1 MVISTTKSV
10 IKESI
15 KLLYTCPKYR
25 DILNR
30 LKKYRDSK
38 IVLFGTPA
46 HGNLGDQAIAISELK
61 YLHDI
66 SENREVIEIPMPLY
80 KTHRRLIRKY
90 IGANDTIIISGGGWM
105 GNLWI
110 HNEITIREIVTD
122 YINNR
127 VIIFP
132 QTLYYTDD
140 EAGQKTAI
148 ETKSIFD
155 KHNDLILSV
164 RDSQSYEYAQLTL
177 GFAEKHKLLFCPDM
191 VVYGTLAN
199 EECSISKRKNALLCL
214 RSDIE
219 KANDTDY
226 VRKILKNTGYDIRE
240 TTTVVNQLIPFSKR
254 EQIVKDKIREFGDAS
269 IVVTDR
275 LHAMI
280 FSLLSGTPCF
290 AFDNATGKVFG
301 VGEYLKE
308 SGMPVYLIDRM
319 DASMI
324 ENVDFQKRKYYL
336 TDELRRYFQQLGE
349 LVNSKEKRVL

>member
-1 MVISTTKSV
+1 MAISITKNV

-15 KLLYTCPKYR
+15 KLLYTCPNYK
-25 DILNR
+25 DILIR
-30 LKKYRDSK
+30 LKEYGDSK

-66 SENREVIEIPMPLY
+66 SEKREIIEIPMPLY
-80 KTHRRLIRKY
+80 KTHRKLIKKY
-90 IGANDTIIISGGGWM
+90 IGTNDIIIVSGGGWM

-110 HNEITIREIVTD
+110 HNEITIREIIAD

-132 QTLYYTDD
+132 QTLYYTND
-140 EAGQKTAI
+140 EAGQRTAM

-164 RDSQSYEYAQLTL
+164 RDAQSYEYAQLVL
-177 GFAEKHKLLFCPDM
+177 GFGKKHKLLFCPDM

-199 EECSISKRKNALLCL
+199 EECSIPEKKNALLCL

-219 KANDTDY
+219 KANDTDH
-226 VRKILKNTGYDIRE
+226 VRKVLENTGYDIRE
-240 TTTVVNQLIPFSKR
+240 TTTVMNHLIPFSKR
-254 EQIVKDKIREFGDAS
+254 EQIVKNKIREFGDAS

-280 FSLLSGTPCF
+280 FALLSGTPCF

-308 SGMPVYLIDRM
+308 SGMPVHLIDRM

-324 ENVDFQKRKYYL
+324 ENADLKKRKYYL
-336 TDELRRYFQQLGE
+336 TDELRRYFQQLGK
-349 LVNSKEKRVL
+349 LVNLKEG

>member
-15 KLLYTCPKYR
+15 KLFYTCPNYK

-30 LKKYRDSK
+30 LKKNRDSK

-46 HGNLGDQAIAISELK
+46 HGNLGDQAIAISELQ
-61 YLHDI
+61 YLHEI
-66 SENREVIEIPMPLY
+66 SKEREVIEIPMPLY
-80 KTHRRLIRKY
+80 KTHRSLIRKY
-90 IGANDTIIISGGGWM
+90 IGTNDTIIISGGGWM
-105 GNLWI
+105 GNLWL

-140 EAGQKTAI
+140 EVGRRTAI
-148 ETKSIFD
+148 ETKRIFD
-155 KHNDLILSV
+155 KHNDLILTV
-164 RDSQSYEYAQLTL
+164 RDSQSYEYAQLVL
-177 GFAEKHKLLFCPDM
+177 GFSEKHKLLFCPDM

-199 EECSISKRKNALLCL
+199 EECSISEKKIALLCL

-219 KANDTDY
+219 KANDTDH
-226 VRKILKNTGYDIRE
+226 VRKTLENTGYNIRE
-240 TTTVVNQLIPFSKR
+240 TTTVVNHLIQFNKR
-254 EQIVKDKIREFGDAS
+254 EQIVKAKIREFGDVS
-269 IVVTDR
+269 VVVTDR

-308 SGMPVYLIDRM
+308 SGMPVYLIDRL
-319 DASMI
+319 DASMV
-324 ENVDFQKRKYYL
+324 ENVEFSKRKYYL
-336 TDELRRYFQQLGE
+336 TDELRGYFQQLGE
-349 LVNSKEKRVL
+349 LVNSKEK